1 MLLEHQDIII
11 ITLKAGSC
19 LAVLVMTLASRI
31 VHSDPDILGGTPV
44 FVGTRVPMKNLLD
57 YLEAGD
63 SLEVFLDHFPSV
75 NREQAIAFKLS
86 IICSS
91 TFCQSPCW

>member
-1 MLLEHQDIII
+1 MASNEEKQRPCLNLEFS
-11 ITLKAGSC
+11 SC
-19 LAVLVMTLASRI
+19 LAVLLMALTSRV

-75 NREQAIAFKLS
+75 NREQAIAALELAKEML
-86 IICSS
+86 
-91 TFCQSPCW
+91 TA